1 MRIQTA
7 DGRKLKYASER
18 LTRKKMMTMAEVI
31 RRYLDGHGVNYKL
44 HVVNGPT
51 MTAQDAANQLH
62 VPLET
67 IIKSILFTDEK
78 QTPILAIL
86 TGDKRADRKK
96 LASVV
101 GASKVRIGT
110 PEATRER
117 AGFEVGVMPPV
128 AHKNRIVTVIDQK
141 VMSFNKVYGGS
152 GTAEAL
158 MEIDPHDIA
167 RLTDAKVADISE

>member
-1 MRIQTA
+1 
-7 DGRKLKYASER
+7 
-18 LTRKKMMTMAEVI
+18 MTMAEVI
-31 RRYLDGHGVNYKL
+31 KRYLDGHGVGYKL
-44 HVVNGPT
+44 HAANGPT
-51 MTAQDAANQLH
+51 MTAQDAATRLH

-96 LASVV
+96 LASAV
-101 GASKVRIGT
+101 GVSKVRIAT
-110 PEATRER
+110 PEATKEL

-128 AHKNRIVTVIDQK
+128 AHKNRIMTVIDQK
-141 VMSFNKVYGGS
+141 AMSFSKVYGGS

-158 MEIDPHDIA
+158 MEIDPRDIA
-167 RLTDAKVADISE
+167 RLTDAKITDISE

>member
-62 VPLET
+62 VPLDT

-110 PEATRER
+110 PEATREL

>member
-1 MRIQTA
+1 MIQCSSP
-7 DGRKLKYASER
+7 KLKYACEY
-18 LTRKKMMTMAEVI
+18 LTRKMTTAMSDMI
-31 RRYLDGHGVNYKL
+31 KRYLDGHGVNYRL
-44 HVVNGPT
+44 HVVGGPT
-51 MTAQDAANQLH
+51 MTAEDAATQLH

-96 LASVV
+96 LAFVV

-110 PEATRER
+110 PEVTKEFT
-117 AGFEVGVMPPV
+117 GFEVGVMPPV
-128 AHKNRIVTVIDQK
+128 AHKNRILTVIDQK
-141 VMSFNKVYGGS
+141 VMSFGKVYGGS

-158 MEIDPHDIA
+158 MEIDPRDIA
-167 RLTDAKVADISE
+167 RLADAKVADISE

>member
-1 MRIQTA
+1 MIV
-7 DGRKLKYASER
+7 
-18 LTRKKMMTMAEVI
+18 MAEVI
-31 RRYLDGHGVNYKL
+31 RRYLDGHGVAYRL
-44 HVVNGPT
+44 HVVDGPT
-51 MTAQDAANQLH
+51 MTAEDAATQLH

-101 GASKVRIGT
+101 GSVKVRVAT
-110 PEATRER
+110 PEATKELT
-117 AGFEVGVMPPV
+117 GFEVGVLPPL
-128 AHKNRIVTVIDQK
+128 AHRNRITTVIDQK
-141 VMSFNKVYGGS
+141 VMSFSKVYGGS
-152 GTAEAL
+152 GTKEAL
-158 MEIDPHDIA
+158 MEIDPRDLA

>member
-62 VPLET
+62 VPLDT

-110 PEATRER
+110 PEATREL

-158 MEIDPHDIA
+158 MEIDPHDIS

>member
-1 MRIQTA
+1 MIV
-7 DGRKLKYASER
+7 
-18 LTRKKMMTMAEVI
+18 MAEVVK
-31 RRYLDGHGVNYKL
+31 RYLGGHGVNYRL
-44 HVVNGPT
+44 HVVNGST
-51 MTAQDAANQLH
+51 MTSQDAATQLH

-67 IIKSILFTDEK
+67 IVKSILFIDEK
-78 QTPILAIL
+78 RMPILAIL

-101 GASKVRIGT
+101 GASKVRMAT
-110 PEATRER
+110 PEATKAL

-141 VMSFNKVYGGS
+141 AMSFGKVYGGS

-158 MEIDPHDIA
+158 MEIDPRDIA
-167 RLTDAKVADISE
+167 KLTDAKVADISE

>member
-1 MRIQTA
+1 MT
-7 DGRKLKYASER
+7 
-18 LTRKKMMTMAEVI
+18 MTMAEVI
-31 RRYLDGHGVNYKL
+31 KRYLDGHGVDYKL
-44 HVVNGPT
+44 HAVNGPT
-51 MTAQDAANQLH
+51 MTAQDAATRLH

-67 IIKSILFTDEK
+67 IIKSVLFTDEK

-86 TGDKRADRKK
+86 TGDKRADGKK

-101 GASKVRIGT
+101 GVSKVRIAT
-110 PEATRER
+110 PEATKEL

-128 AHKNRIVTVIDQK
+128 AHKNMIMTVIDKK
-141 VMSFNKVYGGS
+141 VMSFSKVYGGS

-158 MEIDPHDIA
+158 MEIDPRDIA

>member
-1 MRIQTA
+1 MIA
-7 DGRKLKYASER
+7 
-18 LTRKKMMTMAEVI
+18 MAEAI
-31 RRYLDGHGVNYKL
+31 KRYLDGHGINYRL
-44 HVVNGPT
+44 HVVDGPT
-51 MTAQDAANQLH
+51 MTAGDAATQLH

-101 GASKVRIGT
+101 GSSKVRVGT
-110 PEATRER
+110 PEVTRECT
-117 AGFEVGVMPPV
+117 GFEVGVLPPL
-128 AHKNRIVTVIDQK
+128 AHKNRITIVVDQK
-141 VMSFNKVYGGS
+141 VMSFNRVYGGS

-158 MEIDPHDIA
+158 MEIDPRDIA

>member
-1 MRIQTA
+1 MA
-7 DGRKLKYASER
+7 
-18 LTRKKMMTMAEVI
+18 MAEVI
-31 RRYLDGHGVNYKL
+31 KRYLDGHGVNYRL

-51 MTAQDAANQLH
+51 MTAQDAATQLH

-101 GASKVRIGT
+101 GVSNVRIAT
-110 PEATRER
+110 PEVTKAL

-128 AHKNRIVTVIDQK
+128 AHKNKIVTVIDQK
-141 VMSFNKVYGGS
+141 AMSINKVYGGS
-152 GTAEAL
+152 GAAQDL
-158 MEIDPHDIA
+158 MEIDPRDIA

>member
-1 MRIQTA
+1 MIA
-7 DGRKLKYASER
+7 
-18 LTRKKMMTMAEVI
+18 MAEVVK
-31 RRYLDGHGVNYKL
+31 RYLDGHSVNYRL
-44 HVVNGPT
+44 HVVDGPT
-51 MTAQDAANQLH
+51 MTARDAATNLH

-86 TGDKRADRKK
+86 TGDRRADRKK

-101 GASKVRIGT
+101 GVSKIRIAT
-110 PEATRER
+110 SEATKEF

-141 VMSFNKVYGGS
+141 VTSLGKVFGGS
-152 GTAEAL
+152 GTAKAL
-158 MEIDPHDIA
+158 MEIDPRDIA
-167 RLTDAKVADISE
+167 RLTNAKVADISE

>member
-1 MRIQTA
+1 MIA
-7 DGRKLKYASER
+7 
-18 LTRKKMMTMAEVI
+18 MAEMVK
-31 RRYLDGHGVNYKL
+31 RYLDGHGVSYRL
-44 HVVNGPT
+44 HVVDGPT
-51 MTAQDAANQLH
+51 MTAQDAATQLH

-96 LASVV
+96 LAYIV
-101 GASKVRIGT
+101 GASKVRIAT
-110 PEATRER
+110 PEATKTL
-117 AGFEVGVMPPV
+117 AGFEVGIMPPV

-141 VMSFNKVYGGS
+141 AMSFDKVYGGS

-158 MEIDPHDIA
+158 MEIDPRDIA
-167 RLTDAKVADISE
+167 RLTDAKVADICE

>member
-1 MRIQTA
+1 
-7 DGRKLKYASER
+7 
-18 LTRKKMMTMAEVI
+18 
-31 RRYLDGHGVNYKL
+31 
-44 HVVNGPT
+44 
-51 MTAQDAANQLH
+51 MTAQDAATQLR

-86 TGDKRADRKK
+86 TGDKRADREK

-110 PEATRER
+110 PEVTKEF

-128 AHKNRIVTVIDQK
+128 AHKNRIMTVIDQK
-141 VMSFNKVYGGS
+141 VMTFNKVYGGS
-152 GTAEAL
+152 GLAEAL
-158 MEIDPHDIA
+158 MEIDPRDIA

>member
-1 MRIQTA
+1 M
-7 DGRKLKYASER
+7 
-18 LTRKKMMTMAEVI
+18 MAEVVK
-31 RRYLDGHGVNYKL
+31 RYLEGHGVGYEL
-44 HVVNGPT
+44 HVVDGPT
-51 MTAQDAANQLH
+51 MTAQDAATRLR
-62 VPLET
+62 VPLEK

-78 QTPILAIL
+78 QIPVLAIL

-101 GASKVRIGT
+101 GASRVRIAT
-110 PEATRER
+110 PEATKEL

-128 AHKNRIVTVIDQK
+128 AHKNRLMTVIDQK
-141 VMSFNKVYGGS
+141 AMSFDKVYGGS
-152 GTAEAL
+152 GTTEAL

>member
-62 VPLET
+62 VPLDT

-110 PEATRER
+110 PEATREL

-167 RLTDAKVADISE
+167 RLIDARVADISE